1 MLNNQSLQS
10 VQNQLAHF
18 ASQSNFDAIMATA
31 FGARLDRGKLQLL
44 RQQWLN
50 GNFSIIPDI
59 QVLSQGEL
67 NGANGAYAAS
77 LDRIF
82 VSSDFLAHA
91 TNSQVT
97 ALILE
102 EVGHRIDQL
111 LNNGVDSAGD
121 EGEIFGRL
129 VEGQSLSSGVL
140 ATLRSQNDH
149 SSIRINGQ
157 LVAVENSVGIT
168 INGTAFA
175 DIITPTSLVP
185 GFVTTVNDD
194 TVYAGDGNDTVD
206 GGNGNDYIDLGG
218 GDDSLNSASS
228 GNDTFIGGSGNDYI
242 FGGFDNE
249 IYDGGSGNDTLK
261 GDASNDTL
269 SGGLND
275 DSLEGGS
282 GNDVYLIDADTDI
295 GLDTLVE
302 FIGGG
307 VDSINFHNTTTK
319 AILFTLQGTG
329 SQTIDTGIQVTTS
342 DWGLFENLSGGSL
355 NDTLDGNGSANIL
368 YGNNGD
374 DTIDAQGENDIVHG
388 GDGDDDVRGGNLA
401 DGDDTLY
408 GDNGN
413 DTLFGGAGNDS
424 MSGGN
429 GNDSLLGYYGNDILY
444 GDNGDDNL
452 DGYSGDDT
460 VYGGDGN
467 DTVYGDSGND
477 SLYGGNGN
485 DYIYDSS
492 VDNDSLSGGSGD
504 DILVAQGYTGN
515 DTLDGGDGDDSY
527 IINPYFSTST
537 LALAD
542 SSGIDTLTF
551 EGAGNIA
558 IILSSNSPQS
568 IINNLVLTST
578 ALGGIENIIG
588 NIGSD
593 SLTGNDLDN
602 SIFGGENNDSLN
614 GGNGDDFLDGGNGN
628 DSCQGATGNDTLSGA
643 GGDDILRGGIG
654 DDYLSGGSG
663 NGSLFG
669 EDGNDYVSGGSDP
682 DKLDG
687 GNGNDELNG
696 GDSDDTLIGGVGAD
710 TMVGGIGSDLY
721 YIDNV
726 GDLIV
731 ENSYEGKEQVN
742 SSIGYSLGNGLE
754 NLTLQGTVNIN
765 GTGNSLNNKIIG
777 NSGINALCG
786 KVGNDTLIGA
796 DGNDVYII
804 DADVDLGLD
813 IITEAA
819 VTTGGID
826 TIDLRTSAISTKLD
840 LTALI
845 TQTIA
850 SGVQLAAIGAQSI
863 EYVYGGSGNDTIIG
877 NAANNVFIGGAGSDS
892 ITGGL
897 GNELYIIDADVDLGT
912 DTLIELVAGGID
924 ALDFRSTTTKAITLN
939 LDLVT
944 NQLVATGVNLMM
956 PSGQIEYAYGGSLGD
971 NLIGNSLNN
980 YFIGG
985 AGNDTLKGGIG
996 SDYLTGGIGNDT
1008 FCFQGVALTGANNGT
1023 NTVATALGR
1032 DTISD
1037 FVVGTDKIALSKAT
1051 FAALTSAVGGAIG
1064 SNFVTVTNDTLA
1076 GGQSAA
1082 IVYSTSS
1089 GNLFYNSDGTTVTAG
1104 VNGGLGINGGNF
1116 AVLLPL
1122 SAIIGLPSLTAADFA
1137 IVV

>member
-44 RQQWLN
+44 RQQWLS

-157 LVAVENSVGIT
+157 LVAIETSAGIT

-175 DIITPTSLVP
+175 DVITPTSLTP
-185 GFVTTVNDD
+185 SFVTTINDD
-194 TVYAGDGNDTVD
+194 TIYAGDGNDTVD

-218 GDDSLNSASS
+218 GDDSLNAGSF

-242 FGGFDNE
+242 FGGFGNE
-249 IYDGGSGNDTLK
+249 VYDGGSGNDTLR

-295 GLDTLVE
+295 GFDTLVE
-302 FIGGG
+302 VAGGG
-307 VDSINFHNTTTK
+307 VDLIDFHNTTTK
-319 AILFTLQGTG
+319 AIIFNLQGTS
-329 SQTIDTGIQVTTS
+329 SQAIDTGIQVTS
-342 DWGLFENLSGGSL
+342 DWSLFENLSGGSL
-355 NDTLDGNGSANIL
+355 DDNLSGNSGDNTLHGNDGN
-368 YGNNGD
+368 D
-374 DTIDAQGENDIVHG
+374 D
-388 GDGDDDVRGGNLA
+388 
-401 DGDDTLY
+401 
-408 GDNGN
+408 
-413 DTLFGGAGNDS
+413 LFGAF
-424 MSGGN
+424 
-429 GNDSLLGYYGNDILY
+429 GNDILY
-444 GDNGDDNL
+444 GD
-452 DGYSGDDT
+452 DGNDALEGYIGDDT
-460 VYGGDGN
+460 VYGGNGN
-467 DTVYGDSGND
+467 DVVAGYEGND
-477 SLYGGNGN
+477 SLYGGDGN
-485 DYIYDSS
+485 DTLGNSNPGGG
-492 VDNDSLSGGSGD
+492 NDSLNGGNGD
-504 DILVAQGYTGN
+504 DILNAEAGN
-515 DTLDGGDGDDSY
+515 DTLNGGDGDDSY
-527 IINPYFSTST
+527 VIRSGVP
-537 LALAD
+537 LAGNDTFAIVD
-542 SSGIDTLTF
+542 SLGIDTLTF
-551 EGAGNIA
+551 VNTGNIV
-558 IILSSNSPQS
+558 LDLLQSSPQLL
-568 IINNLVLTST
+568 IPNLSLVNFNG
-578 ALGGIENIIG
+578 ALSGIENIIG
-588 NIGSD
+588 SFGSD
-593 SLTGNDLDN
+593 SLSGNNLDN

-614 GGNGDDFLDGGNGN
+614 GGNGDDSLDGGNGN
-628 DSCQGATGNDTLSGA
+628 DSCQGGTGNDTLSGA

-669 EDGNDYVSGGSDP
+669 EDGDDYVSGGSDP

-687 GNGNDELNG
+687 GSGNDELNG
-696 GDSDDTLIGGVGAD
+696 GDSDDTLIGGLGAD

-754 NLTLQGTVNIN
+754 NLTLQGTANLN

-826 TIDLRTSAISTKLD
+826 TIDLRTSAIAIKLD

-850 SGVQLAAIGAQSI
+850 TGVQLAAIGAQGI

-877 NAANNVFIGGAGSDS
+877 NASNNVFIGGAGSDS

-912 DTLIELVAGGID
+912 DSLIELVAGGID
-924 ALDFRSTTTKAITLN
+924 SLDFRSTTTKAITLN
-939 LDLVT
+939 LDLAT
-944 NQLVATGVNLMM
+944 NQLVAIGVNLMM

-980 YFIGG
+980 YFVGG

-1064 SNFVTVTNDTLA
+1064 TADFVTVTNDTLA

-1089 GNLFYNSDGTTVTAG
+1089 GNLFYNSDGIASGGTS
-1104 VNGGLGINGGNF
+1104 GLGNGGNF
-1116 AVLLPL
+1116 AVLLPS
-1122 SAIIGLPSLTAADFA
+1122 SAIIGLPSLTATDFA
-1137 IVV
+1137 IVA